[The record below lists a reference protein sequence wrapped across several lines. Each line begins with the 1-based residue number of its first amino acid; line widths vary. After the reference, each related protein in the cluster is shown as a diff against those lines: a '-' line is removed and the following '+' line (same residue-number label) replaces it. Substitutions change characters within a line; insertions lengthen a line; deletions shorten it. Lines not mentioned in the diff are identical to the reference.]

1 MITPV
6 VWMKRLGTE
15 MLKAKRGHVATE
27 CVCNFRDNS
36 HSQLATFCVLIEGL
50 E

>member
-6 VWMKRLGTE
+6 VWMRRLGTE
-15 MLKAKRGHVATE
+15 MLKAKGGHVATE